1 VVRSIGIEEPWRKA
15 MNGLQDFLY
24 ELTND
29 HTIGP
34 IGYLATENDLGFV
47 PLDDRGRNHA
57 RDMALSLAP
66 MTRLI
71 PFVSGIGFFDALTLP
86 SGPGGPPHRSRKC
99 GGRHCAS

>member
-1 VVRSIGIEEPWRKA
+1 MK
-15 MNGLQDFLY
+15 GLQDFLY

-66 MTRLI
+66 MTR
-71 PFVSGIGFFDALTLP
+71 
-86 SGPGGPPHRSRKC
+86 
-99 GGRHCAS
+99 